1 MIGVSASR
9 NCSIKIRR
17 REFENASCV
26 SSRNVYSFHTRRV
39 RRNVMRLGLIRMCST
54 NHGHPC
60 RTWHRVDERHWNK
73 EGPRGMMSFRVPKR
87 CPILNGESPFVKI
100 LSLSRKREREQPI
113 IILFHAR
120 SKMQNYLYIR
130 AKKISKICFQYTP
143 LVEKENEDLVHH
155 IILYECAS
163 TLPILGQH
171 ARIVGAPCYSPTM
184 PREWESCLQPVLAW
198 ARGSTGKRNW

>member
-39 RRNVMRLGLIRMCST
+39 RRNVIRLGLIRMCST

-87 CPILNGESPFVKI
+87 CPILNGESPFVEI
-100 LSLSRKREREQPI
+100 LSLSLEKERESNQSLFFFTLDRKCKI
-113 IILFHAR
+113 IFIYERRKFPKFV
-120 SKMQNYLYIR
+120 SSIR
-130 AKKISKICFQYTP
+130 HWWRRRT
-143 LVEKENEDLVHH
+143 
-155 IILYECAS
+155 
-163 TLPILGQH
+163 
-171 ARIVGAPCYSPTM
+171 RIWSIT
-184 PREWESCLQPVLAW
+184 
-198 ARGSTGKRNW
+198 